1 MPALQ
6 QETSISAQRRSRRWL
21 WVLLGVLLGIGLV
34 LATRVMTRSVPWFSP
49 HTNTTQSS
57 VVREIRSL
65 QRMETVVYTLD
76 QIVTREKT
84 YAMLP
89 SSLAGDR
96 ILLIVHGDVTAGIDL
111 AQLQPQDVSVS
122 GRTVS
127 IHLPTAQVFST
138 RVDNGQTRVYS
149 RDTGAFSAPDPQL
162 ESDARRLAE
171 EQLTAAAMKDGIL
184 DNASRN
190 ARANIST
197 LLHSLKFE
205 QVEFR

>member
-1 MPALQ
+1 
-6 QETSISAQRRSRRWL
+6 
-21 WVLLGVLLGIGLV
+21 
-34 LATRVMTRSVPWFSP
+34 
-49 HTNTTQSS
+49 
-57 VVREIRSL
+57 
-65 QRMETVVYTLD
+65 
-76 QIVTREKT
+76 
-84 YAMLP
+84 MLP

-162 ESDARRLAE
+162 ESDARRIAE

-184 DNASRN
+184 DNATRN

-197 LLHSLKFE
+197 LLHSLRFE